1 MRKNTNKLDKK
12 SVDKILHTLR
22 HHLPKLQEQ
31 YGVRSLWLFGSYVR
45 GEQRKRSDLDM
56 LVELDNRSLSLLK
69 FIGLENHLG
78 DLLKIKVDLVEKDI
92 LKPAIGRNVL
102 EEIVRV

>member
-1 MRKNTNKLDKK
+1 MRKNTNKLNKK
-12 SVDKILHTLR
+12 SMDEILHTLR
-22 HHLPKLQEQ
+22 RHLPELQEQ

-45 GEQRKRSDLDM
+45 GEQRKRSDMDM

-78 DLLKIKVDLVEKDI
+78 DLLKVKVDLVEKDI
-92 LKPAIGRNVL
+92 LKPGIGRNVL

>member
-1 MRKNTNKLDKK
+1 MRRNTNKLDKK
-12 SVDKILHTLR
+12 SVDEILHTLR
-22 HHLPKLQEQ
+22 RHLPQLQEE

-102 EEIVRV
+102 EEIIRV

>member
-1 MRKNTNKLDKK
+1 VRKNTNKLDKK
-12 SVDKILHTLR
+12 SVDEILNTLR
-22 HHLPKLQEQ
+22 HHLPQLQDE

-92 LKPAIGRNVL
+92 LKPGIGRNVL
-102 EEIVRV
+102 KEIVQI

>member
-1 MRKNTNKLDKK
+1 MRKNTNKLNKK
-12 SVDKILHTLR
+12 SMDEILHTLR
-22 HHLPKLQEQ
+22 RHLPELQEQ

-45 GEQRKRSDLDM
+45 GEQRKRSDMDM

-78 DLLKIKVDLVEKDI
+78 DLLKVKVDLVEKDI
-92 LKPAIGRNVL
+92 LKPGIGRNVL
-102 EEIVRV
+102 E